1 MGSVIDFGHKVKEL
15 SRLVRNLNN
24 SNDELSRSFAITQ
37 AQSML
42 DEYKY
47 DLCNMNDSYNVSQFC
62 QALLALLYKL
72 E

>member
-1 MGSVIDFGHKVKEL
+1 MGRIIDFEYKLKEL
-15 SRLVRNLNN
+15 SHLVRNLNN
-24 SNDELSRSFAITQ
+24 SNDELSRSLAINH

-47 DLCNMNDSYNVSQFC
+47 DIHKIDDYGSSQFC
-62 QALLALLYKL
+62 QTLIALLNKL